1 MANISSLEMAKTITD
16 NTNIEIVKSFWG
28 LGKKL
33 VYKPT
38 QSKVNLSIKCF
49 TPEVEHSVMAL
60 LSTPAKALAD
70 AAKRLGPKIKAV
82 DVSSC
87 RLEACVSADRQFAA
101 YQLFRYVDFGFQP
114 ISDVVTFE
122 GEAAQIVTNI
132 L

>member
-1 MANISSLEMAKTITD
+1 MAKAITD

-28 LGKKL
+28 LSKKL

-38 QSKVNLSIKCF
+38 QSKVNIKISCF
-49 TPEVEHSVMAL
+49 TPDVEHSVLAL
-60 LSTPAKALAD
+60 LNTPAKALAD

-101 YQLFRYVDFGFQP
+101 YQLCRYDDFGFQP
-114 ISDVVTFE
+114 ISELVTFE
-122 GEAAQIVTNI
+122 REAAQIVTNI